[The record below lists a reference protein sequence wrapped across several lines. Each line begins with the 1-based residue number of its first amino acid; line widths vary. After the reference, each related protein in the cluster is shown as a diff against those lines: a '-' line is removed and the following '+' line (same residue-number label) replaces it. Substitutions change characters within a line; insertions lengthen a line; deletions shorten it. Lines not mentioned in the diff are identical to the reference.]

1 MLITAQLVFLQIKYY
16 VQLSGLNCGRHISL
30 CLLVRLKISIRV
42 KSIVVV
48 VVQEF
53 NTEANT
59 LKADSF
65 LEKNT
70 IK

>member
-1 MLITAQLVFLQIKYY
+1 MRA
-16 VQLSGLNCGRHISL
+16 
-30 CLLVRLKISIRV
+30 
-42 KSIVVV
+42 KSIVFV

-65 LEKNT
+65 LEKNK

>member
-1 MLITAQLVFLQIKYY
+1 MLITAQLVFLQIQYY
-16 VQLSGLNCGRHISL
+16 VQLSGLNCVRHISL

-59 LKADSF
+59 LTADSF
-65 LEKNT
+65 LEKKYN
-70 IK
+70 

>member
-1 MLITAQLVFLQIKYY
+1 M
-16 VQLSGLNCGRHISL
+16 QLSGLNCGRHISL
-30 CLLVRLKISIRV
+30 CLLVRLKISMRA
-42 KSIVVV
+42 KSIVFV

-65 LEKNT
+65 LEKNKIT
-70 IK
+70 T

>member
-1 MLITAQLVFLQIKYY
+1 M
-16 VQLSGLNCGRHISL
+16 QLSGLNCGRHISL
-30 CLLVRLKISIRV
+30 CLIVRLKISIRV